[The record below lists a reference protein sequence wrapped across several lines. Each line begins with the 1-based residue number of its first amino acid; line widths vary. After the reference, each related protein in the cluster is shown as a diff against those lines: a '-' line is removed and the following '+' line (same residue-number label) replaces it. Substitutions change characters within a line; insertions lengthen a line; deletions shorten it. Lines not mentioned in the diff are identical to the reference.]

1 MLFQQVNAHGEMV
14 VMNDDKKADELASET
29 EVKGERGFL
38 KFRVLNLRLLF
49 WRRFLRD
56 IFRQEL
62 ECC

>member
-49 WRRFLRD
+49 
-56 IFRQEL
+56 
-62 ECC
+62 